1 MVNEKLKNAI
11 EWRWEGVIL
20 DVWFSLLDP
29 ANLQH
34 TLGPG
39 FGVRE
44 TTKQGVLP
52 GCDKMTATPQL
63 QRHRVGCG
71 VQCVTRAAPA
81 GPFRH
86 LSCLLHVCPF
96 PSYLLSEL
104 LKGHPL
110 SAFVSHCDLL

>member
-52 GCDKMTATPQL
+52 GCDKMTATPSSSVTESAVVSSVSHG
-63 QRHRVGCG
+63 RHQQGPS
-71 VQCVTRAAPA
+71 VTSPVSSTSV
-81 GPFRH
+81 
-86 LSCLLHVCPF
+86 LSRPIYY
-96 PSYLLSEL
+96 PSYSRVI
-104 LKGHPL
+104 P
-110 SAFVSHCDLL
+110 